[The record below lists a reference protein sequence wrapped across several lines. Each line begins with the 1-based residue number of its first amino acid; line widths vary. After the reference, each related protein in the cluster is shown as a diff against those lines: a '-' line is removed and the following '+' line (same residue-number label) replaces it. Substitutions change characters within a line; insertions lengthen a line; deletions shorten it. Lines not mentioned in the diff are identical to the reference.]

1 MNTAN
6 LLLREVT
13 GDIIPIDNF
22 QPAKVNLPEVVE
34 SEPQERANSAN
45 EQRKNS
51 TSTEASR
58 PNSANEQRKNS
69 TSTEASRPNTDST
82 TPAMGEVEDIK
93 ENEEEKVSLCL
104 FSNTSVKHKLY
115 VSIAKLLFWH
125 NIKE

>member
-34 SEPQERANSAN
+34 SKPQERANSA
-45 EQRKNS
+45 S
-51 TSTEASR
+51 
-58 PNSANEQRKNS
+58 EQRKNS

-104 FSNTSVKHKLY
+104 FSNTSIKHKLY